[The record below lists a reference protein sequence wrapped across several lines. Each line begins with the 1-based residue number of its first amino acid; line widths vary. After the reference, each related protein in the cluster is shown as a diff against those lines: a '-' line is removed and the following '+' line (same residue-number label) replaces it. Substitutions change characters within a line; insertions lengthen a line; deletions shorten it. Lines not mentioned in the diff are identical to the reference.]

1 MIGGMS
7 TSVLFFAAELERVKE
22 QAAAAKTS
30 WQAMAERGLE
40 LDQEPVVP
48 VFEKNIL
55 GPTLPCLRGTVDGC
69 KVTVR
74 ILADGVRT
82 THTEFR
88 ARPAEPLTGV
98 KIGVHP
104 SPWGILGTIRSWLGQ
119 DIEVGDEAFDEAFL
133 ITGKPAS
140 APPQVLD
147 APLREKLVTL
157 NANSFAGL
165 VFDGESAKVLM
176 SGVITAREMVSTAI
190 DVAVAVANWKP

>member
-1 MIGGMS
+1 MMI
-7 TSVLFFAAELERVKE
+7 FAGAELERVKE

-40 LDQEPVVP
+40 LDEEPVVP

-69 KVTVR
+69 EVTVR

-82 THTEFR
+82 THTEVR
-88 ARPAEPLTGV
+88 ARPAQALKGV

-133 ITGKPAS
+133 ITGEPAS

-147 APLREKLVTL
+147 APLREKLMNL
-157 NANSFAGL
+157 NATSFAGL
-165 VFDGESAKVLM
+165 VFDGESARVLM
-176 SGVITAREMVSTAI
+176 TGVLTSRELVSSAI